1 MSITGTG
8 RFTPSFI
15 HFLGT
20 SQSRNFSWRISW
32 KSPNLWFPTSLFST
46 PFPQSATHTSGG
58 FCRPKCP
65 LGRSICQFTT
75 LVSNFTGKKF
85 KDKNTKLRLKLLLS
99 WKLVQQ
105 LDHQWCL
112 TQTLF
117 FQANMHAAFSYDR
130 RDPYARLPLEHVSS
144 ANDPS
149 TTSITSVNNVNE
161 HVSPNLWAFDTLLLL
176 GWPLFVAYRC
186 RLYHRFQFCLPT

>member
-117 FQANMHAAFSYDR
+117 FFRPICMQPSVTIGEILTLAYLWSTYQVPMIHPQPQS
-130 RDPYARLPLEHVSS
+130 PL
-144 ANDPS
+144 
-149 TTSITSVNNVNE
+149 SITSMNM
-161 HVSPNLWAFDTLLLL
+161 
-176 GWPLFVAYRC
+176 
-186 RLYHRFQFCLPT
+186 